1 MKIAGVRDMKQR
13 LSAYLREV
21 RHTPVI
27 ITKNGRPCAALVE
40 LTNAMDLEAFLC
52 AHNPRLMAMI
62 DRNASSR
69 QEIPFQAVEALV
81 KRNRRDSD
89 RKRHP
94 SPSSEERSS
103 SERMAH

>member
-81 KRNRRDSD
+81 KRNRRDRD

-103 SERMAH
+103 PRQV

>member
-21 RHTPVI
+21 RHAPVI

-81 KRNRRDSD
+81 KQNRRDSD

-94 SPSSEERSS
+94 SPASGDDKPNPRQV
-103 SERMAH
+103 